1 MREVGAIEED
11 DGVGGWGSGGLGWGG
26 GDDGGRGAVRVVDE
40 VVAPGKLRGVFVA
53 EDARAVFGFDEFF
66 RAEAAG
72 GQGEGDEAETSDHN
86 GDHRC

>member
-1 MREVGAIEED
+1 MASAGG
-11 DGVGGWGSGGLGWGG
+11 GVGVWDGAGVTM
-26 GDDGGRGAVRVVDE
+26 GGRGAVRVVDE